1 MDKFMRVPLKYISLW
16 TLILQNSALIL
27 VMRYSR
33 TLDGPQY
40 LPQTAVVL
48 SELVKFV
55 ICSII
60 YIMNDLKGSLTPHK
74 IIRDFRQ
81 DWIKMVVPAVL
92 YLVQNNLQYIAVSL
106 LDAAT
111 FQVTYQLKILT
122 TALFSVMML
131 KKVLTLKKWFSLA
144 ILTVG
149 IAVVQLDGA
158 KLKNDDDKSSISGHF
173 FGLIAV
179 FIACCISGLAGVW

>member
-1 MDKFMRVPLKYISLW
+1 MGVPLKYISLW
-16 TLILQNSALIL
+16 TLVLQNSALIL

-40 LPQTAVVL
+40 LPQTAVVV
-48 SELVKFV
+48 SEIVKFL

-60 YIMNDLKGSLTPHK
+60 YIINEKPLSPSV
-74 IIRDFRQ
+74 IIKDFQQ

-122 TALFSVMML
+122 TALFSVWML
-131 KKVLTLKKWFSLA
+131 NKVLSFQKWISLA
-144 ILTVG
+144 ILTIG
-149 IAVVQLDGA
+149 IAVVQLDGV
-158 KLKNDDDKSSISGHF
+158 KEKKDNDKSSISAHF